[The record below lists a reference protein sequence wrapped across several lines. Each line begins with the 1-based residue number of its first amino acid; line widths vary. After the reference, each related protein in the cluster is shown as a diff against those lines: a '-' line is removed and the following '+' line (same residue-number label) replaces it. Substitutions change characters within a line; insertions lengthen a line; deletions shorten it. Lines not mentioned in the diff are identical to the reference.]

1 MFYEWVNML
10 FVGMCT
16 QEMHLTEVSLCDCV
30 LCCVTGYGNSRV
42 VFGLG
47 TKVRTESSKSFLFR
61 EQKWYSGRFSANYP
75 RLYQQCTDICEVKV
89 DTKSVSRTSAC
100 CYSSLPHR

>member
-1 MFYEWVNML
+1 ML

-30 LCCVTGYGNSRV
+30 FCCVTGFGNSRV

-47 TKVRTESSKSFLFR
+47 TKVRTESSKLFLFR
-61 EQKWYSGRFSANYP
+61 EQK
-75 RLYQQCTDICEVKV
+75 
-89 DTKSVSRTSAC
+89 
-100 CYSSLPHR
+100 

>member
-1 MFYEWVNML
+1 ML

-30 LCCVTGYGNSRV
+30 FCCVSGYGNSRV
-42 VFGLG
+42 VFGLA
-47 TKVRTESSKSFLFR
+47 TKVRTESSKLFLFR

-75 RLYQQCTDICEVKV
+75 HLYQQSTDICEVKV

-100 CYSSLPHR
+100 CYSSLSHR

>member
-1 MFYEWVNML
+1 MNELML

-16 QEMHLTEVSLCDCV
+16 QEKHLTEVSLCDCV
-30 LCCVTGYGNSRV
+30 FCCVSGYGNSRV

-75 RLYQQCTDICEVKV
+75 RLYQQSTDICEVKV
-89 DTKSVSRTSAC
+89 DTKSVSTTSAC
-100 CYSSLPHR
+100 CYSSLSHR